1 MDNAWQLLKDTF
13 VKRWSSTEN
22 TSVWSRIL
30 ERLAWFI
37 LDLIQG
43 RRNFHS
49 TLNGKKYSQQKLTL
63 TKSLI
68 RHLRENLIL
77 FFFFFFFLY
86 ICEILL
92 LLILTDIVYSYKFL
106 INEITLTYFRKPLSP
121 PLQIT
126 FKLKKSVSFR
136 ELLVAWRI
144 T

>member
-1 MDNAWQLLKDTF
+1 MDNAWQLLKDAF
-13 VKRWSSTEN
+13 VNRWSSTEN
-22 TSVWSRIL
+22 TSVWWRIL

-49 TLNGKKYSQQKLTL
+49 TLNGNKYSQQKLTL

-77 FFFFFFFLY
+77 FFFSVRY

-92 LLILTDIVYSYKFL
+92 LLILTDFVYSYKFL

-121 PLQIT
+121 QLQIA